1 LLKIESKA
9 DLKVFLDADLRS
21 LGVLNRRNWFMINEI
36 VAFQVRL
43 RRLEYAINCSRNP
56 FTVLLQRFLYRRI
69 SIKLGISISPNTF
82 GPGLSIA
89 HRGTIVVNG
98 GAQIGAN
105 CRIHTG
111 VNIGTEA
118 GKADAAPVIG
128 ENCYIGPGAKIFGP
142 IQIGSNS
149 VIGANAVVNKSFP
162 EGGQT
167 IAGVPAKIISSK
179 SSKGYLVEGHIII

>member
-1 LLKIESKA
+1 MLKIESKA

-43 RRLEYAINCSRNP
+43 RRLEFAINCSRNP

-128 ENCYIGPGAKIFGP
+128 NNCYIGPGAKIFGP

-167 IAGVPAKIISSK
+167 IAGVPAEIISSK
-179 SSKGYLVEGHIII
+179 SSKGYLVEGYIII